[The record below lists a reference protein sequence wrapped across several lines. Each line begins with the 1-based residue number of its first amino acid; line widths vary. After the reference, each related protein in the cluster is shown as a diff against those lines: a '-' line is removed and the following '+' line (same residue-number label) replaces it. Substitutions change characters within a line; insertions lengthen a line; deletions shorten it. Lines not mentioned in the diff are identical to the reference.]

1 MWIDDAGV
9 LNTGA
14 LPDPTAPMTPG
25 FRDGLDVLI
34 AERRTDLRT
43 TLDLAEERAFDSD
56 WSNLPK
62 DDVYVAA
69 PPPTG
74 LLRGAIVTPEDVAQ
88 VIAEVNP
95 RWRLDAIMAIADYVD

>member
-9 LNTGA
+9 LKTVA
-14 LPDPTAPMTPG
+14 LPDPTAPMTSG

-34 AERRTDLRT
+34 AQRRTDLRT
-43 TLDLAEERAFDSD
+43 TLDLAEERVFDSD

-62 DDVYVAA
+62 DCVYVAS
-69 PPPTG
+69 PPPIG
-74 LLRGAIVTPEDVAQ
+74 LLRGAIVTPEDVAR
-88 VIAEVNP
+88 VIAEVSP